1 MVISKKISQKILSEI
16 KKSNN
21 ILLHLHP
28 SPDGDSVGSVLA
40 MMHFL
45 KKIGKNVTV
54 IQGDSE
60 FPLSFKSV
68 PGSDKI
74 IPESYFSVDINKYDL
89 FIILDSSTKKQI
101 SKIGDVEFPKNLRTI
116 NIDHHLTNEKFADI
130 NLIDSKSP
138 AASQIVYQLLQEFN
152 YKIDKKTAA
161 CLYVGIYTDTGGFK
175 YFNPSWKIFDAASKL
190 VKINPDVHQIIFDID
205 NSDSSDRLKFISI
218 LLGSVETY
226 FSDHVAIASISNQTI
241 IENNINN
248 TALNTSEVSN
258 MLKSVI
264 GWDIG
269 ICMIEINPGTVKL
282 SFRTRDSKIYD
293 LSRAAVA
300 TGIGGGHRAAAGA
313 TIYANLEDAKK
324 EIVKILKKTYP
335 KLGKP

>member
-28 SPDGDSVGSVLA
+28 SPDGDCVGSALA

-45 KKIGKNVTV
+45 KKIGKKVTV

-60 FPLSFKSV
+60 FPSSLKSI
-68 PGSDKI
+68 PGADKI
-74 IPESYFSVDINKYDL
+74 LPESYFSIDTNKYDL

-101 SKIGDVEFPKNLRTI
+101 SKIGEVEFPKNLRTI

-130 NLIDSKSP
+130 NLVDSKSP
-138 AASQIVYQLLQEFN
+138 AVAQVIYQLLQEFKF
-152 YKIDKKTAA
+152 KIDKKTAA
-161 CLYVGIYTDTGGFK
+161 CLYVGIFTDTGGFK
-175 YFNPSWKIFDAASKL
+175 YNKSWKTIDIASKL
-190 VKINPDVHQIIFDID
+190 LKINKKSNEIILNIE
-205 NSDSSDRLKFISI
+205 NSQTPDRLKFISLI
-218 LLGSVETY
+218 LGSIDHY
-226 FSDHVAIASISNQTI
+226 FSDRVAIASISNKTI

-248 TALNTSEVSN
+248 SALNSSEISN

-269 ICMIEINPGTVKL
+269 ICMIEISPGIVKL
-282 SFRTRDSKIYD
+282 SFRTRDSKTYD
-293 LSRAAVA
+293 LSKAAVA
-300 TGIGGGHRAAAGA
+300 VGVGGGHRAAAGA
-313 TIYANLEDAKK
+313 TIHGNLDDAKK